1 MNMQQMM
8 KQVQALQK
16 KMQEMQEKMDTAE
29 VTGTAGGGMVEVTAT
44 GKGDIKRIKIDKS
57 LLVPEEVEVLEDLI
71 VAALN
76 NAKKN
81 ADSSLND
88 TMKSLGISP
97 DMMKF
102 PF

>member
-16 KMQEMQEKMDTAE
+16 KMQEMQEKMDTTE
-29 VTGTAGGGMVEVTAT
+29 VTGAAGGGMVEVTAN

-57 LLVPEEVEVLEDLI
+57 LLIPEEVEILEDLI
-71 VAALN
+71 VAACN

-81 ADSSLND
+81 ADNNLND